1 MAISYSHLKM
11 GKQRLTEAKLLIHDL
26 AAIKCHSQNS
36 SSRVN
41 VFPLCHLPIFLE
53 ERGRHNLWF
62 MLLLHKPGAQ
72 EGSVHVWLISCLTGC
87 RAGLDLLVSWWFSA
101 FPPVPLG
108 LVFLCLSICP
118 QASFPIWSI
127 CYEKVSAWALFSM
140 HMAFLF
146 KMQRQSWG
154 GWWSLSCTSD
164 SHMML

>member
-1 MAISYSHLKM
+1 MAIIPIWRWGNRGSQRRSYLSMISQLLNVTVRIRTHVWMSFPYATYLSSW
-11 GKQRLTEAKLLIHDL
+11 RREAETTCDL
-26 AAIKCHSQNS
+26 CFSFTS
-36 SSRVN
+36 LGRSR
-41 VFPLCHLPIFLE
+41 
-53 ERGRHNLWF
+53 
-62 MLLLHKPGAQ
+62 
-72 EGSVHVWLISCLTGC
+72 GSVHVWLISCLTGC

-127 CYEKVSAWALFSM
+127 CYEKVSAWARFSM

-164 SHMML
+164 SHVML